1 MVFSNDVLEHIEPNY
16 LKEVL
21 QDIDNYATKY
31 VWLRIDTQ
39 PARKELSDGRNAH
52 LIIKDKDWW
61 IEVLQRN
68 VQGTIVYNELNKKGK
83 LDVAIEK

>member
-1 MVFSNDVLEHIEPNY
+1 MIYTRFLP
-16 LKEVL
+16 
-21 QDIDNYATKY
+21 
-31 VWLRIDTQ
+31 Q

-68 VQGTIVYNELNKKGK
+68 IQGTIVYNELNKKGK
-83 LDVAIEK
+83 LDFSTLLLPLFV